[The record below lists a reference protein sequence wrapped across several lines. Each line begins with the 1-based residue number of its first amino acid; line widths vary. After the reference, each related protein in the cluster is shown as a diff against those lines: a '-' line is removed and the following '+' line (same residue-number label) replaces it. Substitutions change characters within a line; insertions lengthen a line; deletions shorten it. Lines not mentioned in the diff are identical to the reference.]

1 VLVHVVLY
9 KLKDPTPENMAEA
22 VSRLQ
27 SHQKTV
33 PTVRSL
39 EVGGNV
45 VPSARAYDVG
55 LVVKFDDRGG
65 LDVYQPH
72 PNHVPVAAYM
82 RAHSESVVSVD
93 FEI

>member
-1 VLVHVVLY
+1 MLVHVVLF
-9 KLKDPTPENMAEA
+9 KLKDPSPENVAEA

-27 SHQKTV
+27 SLAKTV

-45 VPSARAYDVG
+45 VASARAYDVG
-55 LVVKFDDRGG
+55 LVVKFEDRDG

-72 PNHVPVAAYM
+72 PNHVPVAAFM
-82 RAHSESVVSVD
+82 REHSESIVSVD